1 MLEILGIIGI
11 LHDDTHFGYADQY
24 VTYPEREHRLIR
36 NDDVGYPAR
45 WWLEKFGVSHEKWK
59 YWFESK

>member
-1 MLEILGIIGI
+1 LEILSVIGI
-11 LHDDTHFGYADQY
+11 LHDDTHFEDADQY
-24 VTYPEREHRLIR
+24 VTYPEREYRLIR

-45 WWLEKFGVSHEKWK
+45 WWLGKFGMNHEKWE